1 MGISDY
7 YRAQANINIDAIRSN
22 ISQVKSKLKKDTKL
36 MVIVKADAYGHGA
49 VRVSQA
55 LQGEVAD
62 AYGVATIEEAI
73 ELREAGIT
81 KPILILGYTPK
92 EQFRLVISYDVIQT
106 VYRYEMAE
114 ELSAEAINQ
123 GKTAKI
129 HIKVDTGMS
138 RLGFNDTD
146 KSLEDIKK
154 IASLEG
160 VSIEGIFSHFA
171 KADEADRESVK
182 GQIERFDK
190 FYDLLKQEGI
200 YIPLRHMSNS
210 AGMIEY
216 PEAEYDMIR
225 CGIVSYGVYPSNE
238 VSQDVFSLQP
248 AMDLKSHVVFIKEV
262 EAGTGI
268 SYGSTYITKRK
279 TRVATIPV
287 GYADGYSRNMSN
299 VGKVIIR
306 KQYAPIIG
314 RICMDYFMVDV
325 TDIKDISEGDVVTL
339 LGEEGSCKITIE
351 TLSEWSHSF
360 PYEIMCTVGK
370 RIPRVYLGQ

>member
-1 MGISDY
+1 LGISDY

-62 AYGVATIEEAI
+62 AYGVAIIEEAI